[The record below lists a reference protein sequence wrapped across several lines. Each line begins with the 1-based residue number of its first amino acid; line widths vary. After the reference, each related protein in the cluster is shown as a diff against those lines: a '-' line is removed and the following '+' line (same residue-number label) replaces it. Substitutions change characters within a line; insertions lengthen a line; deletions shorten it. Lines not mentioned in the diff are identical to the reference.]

1 MSFLESLSCREMWT
15 CIHFRQWFQC
25 LRKGVQ
31 RYKGE
36 KIKEKK
42 EIEGE
47 KEIQRREKEREG
59 DPGKV
64 AIFNPIKVTFLT
76 KNDRDQIIW
85 FNILWSRKQCFLY
98 AGDLQFRLIP
108 LKEDS
113 TYFIIVTKFS
123 KSSKMVIIKEMNF
136 VLL

>member
-1 MSFLESLSCREMWT
+1 M
-15 CIHFRQWFQC
+15 
-25 LRKGVQ
+25 Q

-64 AIFNPIKVTFLT
+64 AIFNPIKVTSLT

-85 FNILWSRKQCFLY
+85 FNIL
-98 AGDLQFRLIP
+98 
-108 LKEDS
+108 
-113 TYFIIVTKFS
+113 
-123 KSSKMVIIKEMNF
+123 
-136 VLL
+136 